1 MFKILLA
8 TRREVSHAVTE
19 RRVELPRIVEEASTN
34 MLYGKTNFGRGHGAY
49 SDFSRPEFF
58 LQAIK
63 NHMTVGPQGQT
74 NLFRRVWAGQV
85 IFETCGNK
93 IQSVKN
99 KNRPQPRR
107 PWAGA
112 TGIRPNVCDENI
124 FSAPE
129 YFSSAP
135 GDPRCRLAML
145 WASSK

>member
-1 MFKILLA
+1 
-8 TRREVSHAVTE
+8 
-19 RRVELPRIVEEASTN
+19 
-34 MLYGKTNFGRGHGAY
+34 MLCRKTNFGRGDGTD

-63 NHMTVGPQGQT
+63 NHSDFSRPEYFLQAIKNHMAVGPQGQT
-74 NLFRRVWAGQV
+74 NLFRRVWSRQV

-93 IQSVKN
+93 IQYVKN

-112 TGIRPNVCDENI
+112 TGIRPNVRDENI

-145 WASSK
+145 WASSKLYEEG